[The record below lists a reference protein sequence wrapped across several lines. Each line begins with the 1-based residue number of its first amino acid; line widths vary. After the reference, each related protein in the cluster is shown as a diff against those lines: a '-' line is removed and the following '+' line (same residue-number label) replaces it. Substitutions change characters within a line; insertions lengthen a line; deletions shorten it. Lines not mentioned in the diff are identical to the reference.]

1 MRSSADDDWR
11 RARRLLRWYPASWR
25 ARYGEEFAELLA
37 AELAERPRSA
47 RRTAD
52 VIASGLLA
60 RGTVAGLTRHELAP
74 ADQVRAGLT
83 TLAGALAAFLALG
96 VAMLAQLAT
105 GWQWASPASS
115 SDVFGTLVM
124 TIAGAS
130 LALLALAAA
139 VPVGWRAC
147 RSVGRRDARIAR
159 PAGLALISA
168 AALMAGARHF
178 QNAWPG
184 TGGTGAQHSLV
195 PGGLSAFGWASTLSV
210 SSYWAHPAL
219 LGRFPHAE
227 LAWMALS
234 PIAAAGLLTGLV
246 LTVRRLPWSGRLLR
260 YETALAGWACL
271 AAAVFL
277 AGALSWLLG
286 HARVSAG
293 LFRPGLVNGAELLVM
308 ALALG
313 LAMLAV
319 ARVRRAGL
327 AAAAS
332 TRPQP
337 GSA

>member
-1 MRSSADDDWR
+1 MTSSADDDWR

-60 RGTVAGLTRHELAP
+60 RCTVAGLTSHELAP
-74 ADQVRAGLT
+74 ADQAQAGLT
-83 TLAGALAAFLALG
+83 TLGCALAAFLGLG

-105 GWQWASPASS
+105 GWQWASPTSS

-124 TIAGAS
+124 TMAGAS

-139 VPVGWRAC
+139 APVGWRAC
-147 RSVGRRDARIAR
+147 RSAASRDARIAR
-159 PAGLALISA
+159 SAALALISA
-168 AALMAGARHF
+168 ATLVAGARHF

-184 TGGTGAQHSLV
+184 TGGTGAQHGLV

-234 PIAAAGLLTGLV
+234 PVAAAGLLIGLV
-246 LTVRRLPWSGRLLR
+246 LTVRRLTWSGRLLR
-260 YETALAGWACL
+260 YEAALAGWACL
-271 AAAVFL
+271 SAAVFL
-277 AGALSWLLG
+277 VGAVSWLLG
-286 HARVSAG
+286 HGLSGAA
-293 LFRPGLVNGAELLVM
+293 LFRPGLVNGAELLIMVM
-308 ALALG
+308 S
-313 LAMLAV
+313 LAV
-319 ARVRRAGL
+319 ALRAAARIRRARGPR
-327 AAAAS
+327 
-332 TRPQP
+332 TQT
-337 GSA
+337 G

>member
-1 MRSSADDDWR
+1 MTAAGDGAGR

-25 ARYGEEFAELLA
+25 ARYGDEFAELLA
-37 AELAERPRSA
+37 AEMTEQPRSA

-60 RGTVAGLTRHELAP
+60 RCTVAGLTSHELAP
-74 ADQVRAGLT
+74 ADRARAGMT
-83 TLAGALAAFLALG
+83 TLGCALAAFLALG

-105 GWQWASPASS
+105 GWQWAAAVSPA
-115 SDVFGTLVM
+115 DVFGTLVM

-139 VPVGWRAC
+139 VPVGWRTG
-147 RSVGRRDARIAR
+147 RSVARRDARIAR

-168 AALMAGARHF
+168 AALVAGARHF

-184 TGGTGAQHSLV
+184 TGGTGAQHGLV

-234 PIAAAGLLTGLV
+234 PVAAAGLLTGLV
-246 LTVRRLPWSGRLLR
+246 LTVRRLTWPVRLLR
-260 YETALAGWACL
+260 YEAALAGWACL
-271 AAAVFL
+271 SAAVFL
-277 AGALSWLLG
+277 AGAVSWMLG
-286 HARVSAG
+286 HGGTG
-293 LFRPGLVNGAELLVM
+293 LFRPGLVNGAELLIM
-308 ALALG
+308 ALS
-313 LAMLAV
+313 LAV
-319 ARVRRAGL
+319 ALL
-327 AAAAS
+327 AAARVRHA
-332 TRPQP
+332 RDPR
-337 GSA
+337 AAAA